1 MNRTKIINGEEY
13 KIIDIKIK
21 RSDFVTRELKEIKF
35 KASIIQKKPNIEGYI
50 TIGNQ
55 I

>member
-21 RSDFVTRELKEIKF
+21 RSDLIFRELKEIKF
-35 KASIIQKKPNIEGYI
+35 KANITRKKPNIEGYI